1 MSFPLGN
8 HTILCLVCA
17 CVLGFNASK
26 NAEKMYE
33 AFGPNSPYDHSH
45 ASSSYVRGVMTGAY
59 PVKGKWRGFL
69 VRRFVECRH
78 GRGKTVEE
86 SVEVD
91 TNVDPDNIIRN
102 IPLVAL
108 LAGRPDML
116 DILEQ
121 SVLQLQVAD
130 VMIAVV
136 MAVSRILER
145 YILDASSDESVS
157 EHPIER
163 VCQDLRDPG
172 RRCGDSLDLAMA
184 SHFTEVLNSRSLS
197 VEEASAKFGIR

>member
-1 MSFPLGN
+1 MLFFP
-8 HTILCLVCA
+8 VS
-17 CVLGFNASK
+17 VLGFTASK
-26 NAEKMYE
+26 NAEMMYD
-33 AFGPNSPYDHSH
+33 AFGPNSPYDHSQKEKGSH
-45 ASSSYVRGVMTGAY
+45 
-59 PVKGKWRGFL
+59 PIQGKWRDFL
-69 VRRFVECRH
+69 LSRFVECH
-78 GRGKTVEE
+78 GNGKTVD
-86 SVEVD
+86 SVESD
-91 TNVDPDNIIRN
+91 SNLDPDNIIRN

-116 DILEQ
+116 DTLEQ

-136 MAVSRILER
+136 MAASRLLER
-145 YILDASSDESVS
+145 YILDASSDESVT

-172 RRCGDSLDLAMA
+172 RRCGDSLDLDMA

-197 VEEASAKFGIR
+197 VEEAAAKFGIS